1 MDRFQQARPGLEERL
16 SKCPIAGHLKGD
28 IVRVDGMHF
37 TVVKIDSHIDH
48 PIARK
53 NTLDTCILDPTLN
66 RRNEYAIHTL
76 SRERLAKADA
86 GIARDW
92 LYPQRHLS
100 KLPGAA
106 RLLFV
111 TIIRVRGYLDRV
123 AEAHPWLHQVEVDL
137 EPTAEPRR

>member
-1 MDRFQQARPGLEERL
+1 MDRFKQARPGLEERL

-48 PIARK
+48 PVAGK
-53 NTLDTCILDPTLN
+53 NALDTCVLNPTLN
-66 RRNEYAIHTL
+66 RRNESAIHTL
-76 SRERLAKADA
+76 SRERLAEADA

-111 TIIRVRGYLDRV
+111 TIIRVRRYLDCF
-123 AEAHPWLHQVEVDL
+123 AETHPWFHQIAMDF
-137 EPTAEPRR
+137 EPTAE